1 MKYLKIIL
9 AIVLSAA
16 FLFIYLYIPNNIIVS
31 NNVYVYQAGSSV
43 TRGFV
48 QIQYWDKWMPRKS
61 IQGHSFI
68 WEDGELE
75 INAAFIASVKSKFTK
90 PEFEAGVTFSAVDA
104 GKDSSLVRFEAEVDN
119 RHLSPVTRIHN
130 YLEAQ
135 KLKIQ
140 LNKVIDAAASYYG
153 TTKGIYGFE
162 IKETRVKDTTL
173 ISTQQNFPDTP
184 SIAQQYAMID
194 KLLKHIQ
201 KNNGVIHG
209 DPMVNITRLSETE
222 VFTQVAFSLAADIPA
237 GDQLAI
243 KKMVL
248 GNILETKV
256 AGDQKVINAAFEA
269 NKLYISDHLRT
280 SPAIPYVTYNT
291 NRLKEKDPSKWQST
305 IYYPVY

>member
-1 MKYLKIIL
+1 
-9 AIVLSAA
+9 
-16 FLFIYLYIPNNIIVS
+16 
-31 NNVYVYQAGSSV
+31 
-43 TRGFV
+43 
-48 QIQYWDKWMPRKS
+48 
-61 IQGHSFI
+61 
-68 WEDGELE
+68 
-75 INAAFIASVKSKFTK
+75 VKSRFTK
-90 PEFEAGVTFSAVDA
+90 PEFLAGVTFTAVDA
-104 GKDSSLVRFEAEVDN
+104 GKDSSLIRFEAEVDN

-140 LNKVIDAAASYYG
+140 LNKVINAASSYYG
-153 TTKGIYGFE
+153 STKGIYGFE
-162 IKETRVKDTTL
+162 IKEAKVKDTTL

-184 SIAQQYAMID
+184 SLLQQYAMIE

-201 KNNGVIHG
+201 KNKGIIHG
-209 DPMVNITRLSETE
+209 DPMVNITRISETE
-222 VFTQVAFSLAADIPA
+222 VYTQVAFPLAADIPA

-256 AGDQKVINAAFEA
+256 VGDQKVINAAFEA
-269 NKLYISDHLRT
+269 NRLYISDHLRT
-280 SPAIPYVTYNT
+280 SPAIPYVSYHT